1 MRQVEVRNPNA
12 GECVEH
18 PECFVEIWHP
28 LSPCTSSLLLKSH
41 SRKECRDDSE
51 RSEVMQAER
60 EGEPLMPPPC
70 FIGLVKEGCP
80 FLGKRKPWMGLS
92 FQVRG
97 FGRVI
102 GNGFGVRDVK

>member
-60 EGEPLMPPPC
+60 EGEPLMPRPC
-70 FIGLVKEGCP
+70 FI
-80 FLGKRKPWMGLS
+80 WAS
-92 FQVRG
+92 Q
-97 FGRVI
+97 GRVSLPWEAKALD
-102 GNGFGVRDVK
+102 GLELPSDVVWSGYRERFWC